1 MSRRLRTSWPPLA
14 LLAAALGLWE
24 LLVRALDV
32 PDWLFPAPSA
42 IGAAFGNDAGLL
54 ASNTWVTLREV
65 LLGFALAVAGG
76 IAIGVALH
84 LSRAVR
90 RAVYPLLLASQT
102 VPVVVL
108 APVLAI
114 ALGYDLAPK
123 LAIVGIVCFFPV
135 VVGTVDGLSSVS
147 DEHRRLMLTLHAS
160 PLATFRRVEFPAA
173 LPSLFSSLRV
183 ASAYAAVGAVFGE
196 WSGASSGLGFV
207 MQQAAP
213 ALATPRI
220 FAAIVILSA
229 IALGLFATVSLLER
243 LLVPWANEEDVRAA

>member
-1 MSRRLRTSWPPLA
+1 MSRRLRIAAPPLA
-14 LLAAALGLWE
+14 LLAAALGLWQ
-24 LLVRALDV
+24 LLVWALDV

-42 IGAAFGNDAGLL
+42 IGAAFHEDGGLL

-84 LSRAVR
+84 LSRALR
-90 RAVYPLLLASQT
+90 RAAYPLLLASQT

-114 ALGYDLAPK
+114 ALGYDLGPK

-135 VVGTVDGLSSVS
+135 VVGTVDGLGSVG

-160 PLATFRRVEFPAA
+160 RLAIFRRVEFPAA

-196 WSGASSGLGFV
+196 WSGASSGLGYV
-207 MQQAAP
+207 MQQAQP

-220 FAAIVILSA
+220 FAAIAILSA
-229 IALGLFATVSLLER
+229 LALALFAAVTLLER
-243 LLVPWANEEDVRAA
+243 LLVPWAREEDVRAA